1 MSEKGLTP
9 SQIESF
15 FNSVDSEDDLDFSA
29 DDESDYY
36 PNKEDFETSDDEVL
50 ENQVEL
56 PTDLNVP
63 SKDVNDVATSSKKDL
78 RRNLLWRQRSLILN
92 ENQLQ
97 LLTSTALPP
106 ELMELSQ
113 PIQFFSYLFPKKV
126 FENISNETNL
136 YIHQKEPNAN
146 ITFTPLDIQQFV
158 GIVLYMSISRLP
170 KCALYWSASI
180 GIPTIQNIM
189 SQKTFETIRRHI
201 HFNNNDNNLPLTDS
215 RHDRLFKIRP
225 LIQEI
230 NNNFGKVP
238 KEQFLCVD
246 EQICSTKARS
256 HMKRYNPNKPHKW
269 GYKIYVLSCNS
280 GFCYKFE
287 IDSGN
292 ENVVLLNEPDLGAAS
307 NCVVRLAREVPR
319 HQNFRLYFDNYF
331 NSLPLLKYLAESGI
345 LALGTIRKNRIPNFK
360 SMENI
365 HLRKNPRGTSVE
377 YVADF
382 GGVDISCPSW
392 VDNKIVSLASNYAG
406 IVPTD
411 TARRFNKAKKEYI
424 QIDRPFAVAQYNS
437 YMGGVDLID
446 SIIGRYKILL
456 RSKRWQVRIFYHLL
470 DLTISNAWLLYKR
483 VMKANGY
490 PGKVLSSSDFRLD
503 IAEVL
508 TKVNTKSKLGK
519 RSSVIENELQL
530 KKQRGPTQHVP
541 NQMVRQ
547 DQVGHWPIWADKRIR
562 CKFPNCAGY
571 SQVMCNKLNSNLSAL

>member
-1 MSEKGLTP
+1 
-9 SQIESF
+9 
-15 FNSVDSEDDLDFSA
+15 
-29 DDESDYY
+29 
-36 PNKEDFETSDDEVL
+36 
-50 ENQVEL
+50 
-56 PTDLNVP
+56 
-63 SKDVNDVATSSKKDL
+63 
-78 RRNLLWRQRSLILN
+78 
-92 ENQLQ
+92 
-97 LLTSTALPP
+97 
-106 ELMELSQ
+106 
-113 PIQFFSYLFPKKV
+113 
-126 FENISNETNL
+126 
-136 YIHQKEPNAN
+136 
-146 ITFTPLDIQQFV
+146 
-158 GIVLYMSISRLP
+158 MSISRLP

-269 GYKIYVLSCNS
+269 GYKIYVLSGNS

-331 NSLPLLKYLAESGI
+331 NSLPLL
-345 LALGTIRKNRIPNFK
+345 
-360 SMENI
+360 
-365 HLRKNPRGTSVE
+365 
-377 YVADF
+377 
-382 GGVDISCPSW
+382 
-392 VDNKIVSLASNYAG
+392 
-406 IVPTD
+406 
-411 TARRFNKAKKEYI
+411 NKAKKEYI

-571 SQVMCNKLNSNLSAL
+571 SQVMCNKCGVALCFNKRNNCFTNFHLN